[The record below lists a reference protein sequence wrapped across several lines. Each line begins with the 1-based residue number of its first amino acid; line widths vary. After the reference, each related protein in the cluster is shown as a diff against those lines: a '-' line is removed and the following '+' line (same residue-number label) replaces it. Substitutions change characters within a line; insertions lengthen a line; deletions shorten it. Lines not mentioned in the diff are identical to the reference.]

1 MCKCCSSGKHAS
13 KYKQF
18 EFLQGHTHSHEG
30 VTHDHD
36 HEHHD
41 HHHEHHH
48 HSDSKNPGVVST
60 HVHGEEQELDKE

>member
-30 VTHDHD
+30 VTHTHDHD
-36 HEHHD
+36 
-41 HHHEHHH
+41 HEHHH
-48 HSDSKNPGVVST
+48 HSDSKNPGVVSA
-60 HVHGEEQELDKE
+60 HVHGEEQELDEE